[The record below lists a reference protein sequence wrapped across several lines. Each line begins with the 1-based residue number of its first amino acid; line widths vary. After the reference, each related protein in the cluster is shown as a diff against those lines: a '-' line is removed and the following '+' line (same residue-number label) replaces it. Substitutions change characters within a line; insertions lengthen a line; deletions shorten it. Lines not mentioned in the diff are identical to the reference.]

1 MPQIINIKIVE
12 SEPINVVIN
21 EANPTQIASIFEPDE
36 DGKRIVKVQ
45 VKNGK
50 LDIQYEG
57 GE

>member
-1 MPQIINIKIVE
+1 MESIGEERVNVREINKVL
-12 SEPINVVIN
+12 
-21 EANPTQIASIFEPDE
+21 AIFKPDE
-36 DGKRIVKVQ
+36 DGKVVVKVQ